1 MQPDPDVVLSSG
13 FLAFAEQAGF
23 LRALEER
30 AIRPAAVVGTSSG
43 ALAGALWC
51 AGMPARTILDELC
64 AATPLT
70 QVRLCRRPWTGLLS
84 LQPVMDQLA
93 QNLPRHFDGLTV
105 PLGVGV
111 VDAQRQPVLLTTGA
125 LVEAVAASCAIPV
138 LFAPV
143 VLEGRTYRDGGVADR
158 TALTAWQQWRP
169 GRSALLHLLDRTSG
183 APEGPLPQG
192 VRVFRSPRSGAA
204 LWDLGDVE
212 ARYEAV
218 RTRTLTRLDAG
229 DAPPPMPAP

>member
-1 MQPDPDVVLSSG
+1 MQRNPDVVLSSG

-23 LRALEER
+23 LRALEEC

-70 QVRLCRRPWTGLLS
+70 QLRLCRRPWTGLFS

-93 QNLPRHFDGLTV
+93 QNLPPRFDGLRV
-105 PLGVGV
+105 PLGIGV
-111 VDAQRQPVLLTTGA
+111 VDSERRPVLLTSGA
-125 LVEAVAASCAIPV
+125 LVEAVAGSCAIPG

-143 VLEGRTYRDGGVADR
+143 VLEGQTYRDGGVADR
-158 TALTAWQQWRP
+158 TALNAWQQWRP
-169 GRSALLHLLDRTSG
+169 GRHALLHLLDRTSG
-183 APEGPLPQG
+183 APEGNLPAN
-192 VRVFRSPRSGAA
+192 VHVFRSPRSGAA
-204 LWDLGDVE
+204 LWNLGDVQ
-212 ARYEAV
+212 ARYEAT
-218 RTRTLTRLDAG
+218 RMRTLTQLDAG
-229 DAPPPMPAP
+229 DAPPPAPAP